1 MKISNKAYKG
11 CFILSIFA
19 FLEIIS
25 LRLFLENTGNALEE
39 DTYESVPYTVIENF
53 GVTF

>member
-1 MKISNKAYKG
+1 MFYLINF
-11 CFILSIFA
+11 CIFS
-19 FLEIIS
+19 EIIS
-25 LRLFLENTGNALEE
+25 IRLFLENTGNALEE